1 MRESELGEGAF
12 GEVHKGFVRGPIET
26 SKLLKSAV
34 CTTVAIK
41 YLKCKHLPS
50 LLGVLYCKS
59 NSLCV
64 CLTAKADSNERR
76 DFVNEI
82 DMMKKVAKGNN
93 THVVGLIGCVTV
105 EEPLC
110 LVIEYLEYGDLQS
123 YLHSIKKEVRES

>member
-1 MRESELGEGAF
+1 MCRF
-12 GEVHKGFVRGPIET
+12 F
-26 SKLLKSAV
+26 
-34 CTTVAIK
+34 
-41 YLKCKHLPS
+41 
-50 LLGVLYCKS
+50 
-59 NSLCV
+59 
-64 CLTAKADSNERR
+64 TAKADSSERR

-123 YLHSIKKEVRES
+123 YLHSIKKEVGILLV